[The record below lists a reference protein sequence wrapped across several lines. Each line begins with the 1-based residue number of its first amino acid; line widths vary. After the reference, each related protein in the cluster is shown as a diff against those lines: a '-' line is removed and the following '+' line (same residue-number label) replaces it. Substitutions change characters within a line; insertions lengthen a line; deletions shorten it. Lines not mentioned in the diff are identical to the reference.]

1 MSGRREHVGLCSRSD
16 AWGRLRARVRE
27 TLAPV
32 GPALDLA
39 IFRVTIALFLAWNDS
54 VVVADASAA
63 LPAAARVAPTGV
75 GWLVPMLV
83 ITPESVRLVRGV
95 MWLAC
100 ALAGVGL
107 FSRASMAV
115 AVIAGSY
122 VMLVPQ
128 LGGAVFHDHHL
139 LWLAAIVAAS
149 PCGDALSIDAW
160 LARRRGA
167 PRPTRGRAHGAAIR
181 AAWLV
186 LGCVFFF
193 PGVHKLRTSGLDW
206 ILSDNLRNQMWWKW
220 AEDPATQPSFRIDRY
235 PTLLHLG
242 AGAAVA
248 FELAFPFLI
257 FGRRTRAL
265 GVIAALLFHAAT
277 EHFMGIRFTV
287 LWVTYGVF
295 VPWEQLLAWVSAR
308 PETSTPP
315 ARLPLPPERERVG
328 ERDCEDQES
337 PTLPRSSSAPPS
349 RDARTLRTL
358 ALVVFPLLTG
368 IATAG
373 ALALVDAYPF
383 ACYPTFAWIV
393 PDHMPALEVATLEP
407 DGTRTV
413 LPRALWR
420 DEHEPREWA
429 TEWSVIGC
437 YDDFEPARLEA
448 YVRARLATRP
458 AFRRA
463 AAGRALALGRVEIT
477 IDPDRRGEVMA
488 RTPLATLDP

>member
-1 MSGRREHVGLCSRSD
+1 MERIGRAPVGWREKLC
-16 AWGRLRARVRE
+16 E
-27 TLAPV
+27 TFAPV

-39 IFRVTIALFLAWNDS
+39 VFRITMAVFLAWNDS
-54 VVVADASAA
+54 VVVADASAM
-63 LPAAARVAPTGV
+63 LPEASRVAPFGV
-75 GWLVPMLV
+75 GWLVPLLT
-83 ITPESVRLVRGV
+83 ITPESVRLVRV
-95 MWLAC
+95 VLWIAC

-107 FSRASMAV
+107 FSQASMAV
-115 AVIAGSY
+115 AVLAASY

-139 LWLAAIVAAS
+139 LWLAVIVAAS

-295 VPWEQLLAWVSAR
+295 VPWERLLAWVSAR
-308 PETSTPP
+308 PEASTAP
-315 ARLPLPPERERVG
+315 APL
-328 ERDCEDQES
+328 
-337 PTLPRSSSAPPS
+337 RSEADPAAPLS
-349 RDARTLRTL
+349 EARALRTITFV
-358 ALVVFPLLTG
+358 AIPLLTA

-393 PDHMPALEVATLEP
+393 PDHMPALEAATIDPEG
-407 DGTRTV
+407 GTRTV

-437 YDDFEPARLEA
+437 YDDFEAARLEA
-448 YVRARLATRP
+448 YFRARLAARP
-458 AFRRA
+458 ALA
-463 AAGRALALGRVEIT
+463 AAARGRAVELSRVEIT
-477 IDPDRRGEVMA
+477 IDPDRRGEVLS
-488 RTPLATLDP
+488 RRRLLAIDP